1 METIETLDWTTHGA
15 AWPHRSHSTFVQH
28 RGTRYH
34 VQSAGRG
41 PQLLLLHGTG
51 AATHSWR
58 DLWDVLTSR
67 FHVIA
72 LDLPGHGF
80 SGRRA
85 GEALS
90 LATMGQE
97 IAGVLG
103 ELGAKP
109 EIVVAHSAGAAIAA
123 QLVLAHGIAPKSI
136 VTFNAALLPFP
147 GVAGWL
153 FPSLARAMFSNGFAA
168 GFFASQATRRD
179 AVERL
184 LANTGSQIGAEGVL
198 LYQRLFTAKAHVAA
212 TLDMMANWDLDSLA
226 PRLKRLHVPV
236 HLVVTGGDKAIPPE
250 RGLAAADH
258 MPNAVTEFD
267 RALGHLAHEESP
279 GWAASIIARVYDE
292 THA

>member
-1 METIETLDWTTHGA
+1 MEVIAALDWDEHGRD
-15 AWPHRSHSTFVQH
+15 WPHRAHSTFVEH

-34 VQSAGRG
+34 IQSGGQG
-41 PQLLLLHGTG
+41 PQVLLLHGTG

-58 DLWDVLTSR
+58 DLWKPLTSR

-90 LATMGQE
+90 LATMGRE
-97 IAGVLG
+97 IAGVLT

-109 EIVVAHSAGAAIAA
+109 DVIVAHSAGAAIAA
-123 QLVLAHGIAPKSI
+123 QLVLAHGVSPHNI

-147 GVAGWL
+147 GLAGWL
-153 FPSLARAMFSNGFAA
+153 FPSLARAMFSNDFAA
-168 GFFASQATRRD
+168 SFFASQATRRD

-184 LANTGSQIGAEGVL
+184 LTNTGSKIGPDGIR
-198 LYQRLFTAKAHVAA
+198 LYQRLFTAKSHVGG
-212 TLDMMANWDLDSLA
+212 TLDMMANWDLDALA
-226 PRLKRLHVPV
+226 QRLRRLKTPV

-258 MPNAVTEFD
+258 MPNAATEFD

-279 GWAASIIARVYDE
+279 GWAAGIISRVYDE
-292 THA
+292 SHA